1 VDPLLFEASLSD
13 EERMIRDGAPAYC
26 QEKLF
31 SVVFEA
37 KRHEHFDQQMM
48 SEMGALGFRCATIAG
63 YGCAVANY
71 VSYGL
76 IAREI
81 ERLGSAIGAEPSHA
95 HSMTSAPRRSAGIIW
110 RSSLPAALA

>member
-1 VDPLLFEASLSD
+1 
-13 EERMIRDGAPAYC
+13 MIRDCAPAYC
-26 QEKLF
+26 REKLF
-31 SVVFEA
+31 AVVFEA

-63 YGCAVANY
+63 YGCAVVNY

-81 ERLGSAIGAEPSHA
+81 ERVDSGYRSGAASCTLDDFGTEAQRRHHLAKLFSGNGS
-95 HSMTSAPRRSAGIIW
+95 
-110 RSSLPAALA
+110 AALA